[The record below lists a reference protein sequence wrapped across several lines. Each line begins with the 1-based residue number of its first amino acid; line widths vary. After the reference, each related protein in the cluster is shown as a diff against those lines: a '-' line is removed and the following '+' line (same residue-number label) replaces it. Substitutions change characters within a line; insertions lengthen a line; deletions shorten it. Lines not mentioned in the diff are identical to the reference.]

1 MKPDD
6 RARLHHIVDALNS
19 TIRFTVGRRRGDLD
33 KDEMLAFALVHALQI
48 VGEATSKISIE
59 TREKY
64 PKIPWATII
73 GMRNRLVHAY
83 FDIDLDLVW
92 STATEAAPVL
102 LAQVEP
108 LLDLD

>member
-6 RARLHHIVDALNS
+6 RIRLRHIVDALNS

-33 KDEMLAFALVHALQI
+33 EDEMLAFALVHALQI
-48 VGEATSKISIE
+48 VGEATSKINIE
-59 TREKY
+59 TREEH
-64 PKIPWATII
+64 PQIPWASII

-83 FDIDLDLVW
+83 FDIDFDLVW
-92 STATEAAPVL
+92 STATQAAPAL
-102 LAQVEP
+102 LAQVKP